1 MTYSKFISFIC
12 FFTFISCIST
22 SNEPVTKSQPQNA
35 PQKTTTSIEAPKPIS
50 QTFDFDHPTFYPKDR
65 EAILQRLKDKV
76 AAKQDLV
83 IHAFVPLCD
92 NENQGIVP
100 VSKALGDGQNP
111 KTNLYWGAMYGIKNH
126 FTKSSKWKCIAVQT
140 NVEQPLLERVI
151 FQRKTSNGTLVYLVA
166 DAYDGSKMRNC
177 VVDYLQSLAGRMM
190 DKIVIDGKKLQVY
203 ANADLL
209 VFNGHDGL
217 MDYNDIPYFL
227 NTQEKEKNM
236 KAKDAVMIACYSGNF
251 FRPFLQKAG
260 AYPLVVTNGLMAPEA
275 YVLEAILEQWIQL
288 KPAETI
294 RKSAGMGYNQYQKC
308 GTRGADRLFSTGW

>member
-1 MTYSKFISFIC
+1 MSFKILSLCC
-12 FFTFISCIST
+12 FFTFISCSST
-22 SNEPVTKSQPQNA
+22 SNELETKLQNTHQETVTP
-35 PQKTTTSIEAPKPIS
+35 IEAPKPIT

-65 EAILQRLKDKV
+65 EAIIQRLKDKV
-76 AAKQDLV
+76 AAKQDLI

-126 FTKSSKWKCIAVQT
+126 FTKSSKWKRIAVH
-140 NVEQPLLERVI
+140 NDIKQPLLERVV
-151 FQRKTSNGTLVYLVA
+151 FQRKTPNGTLVYLIA
-166 DAYDGSKMRNC
+166 DAYDGSKMRDC
-177 VVDYLQSLAGRMM
+177 VVDYLQSLAGQKMGN
-190 DKIVIDGKKLQVY
+190 IGIEGKEGQGY

-217 MDYNDIPYFL
+217 MDYNDIPYYL
-227 NTQEKEKNM
+227 NTQEKEESRE
-236 KAKDAVMIACYSGNF
+236 AKDAVMIACYSGNY

-308 GTRGADRLFSTGW
+308 GARGADRLFSTGW